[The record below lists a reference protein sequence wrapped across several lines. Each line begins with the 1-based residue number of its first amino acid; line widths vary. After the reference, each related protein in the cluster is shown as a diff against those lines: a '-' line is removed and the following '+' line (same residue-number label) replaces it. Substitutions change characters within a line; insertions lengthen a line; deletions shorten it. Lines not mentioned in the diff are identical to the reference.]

1 MQYYSVIWYFLEARL
16 IIRIA
21 TRKSKLALWQ
31 ANHVSN
37 LLKKLPEIEDVE
49 LLPLSTKGDQ
59 ILDQNLQ
66 KIGGKGLFIKE
77 LEYAILQNKADIA
90 VHSMK
95 DLPVLLQEE
104 FFIAAVLK
112 RESPFDCLL
121 SKKKSKL
128 AELKSGSLV
137 GSSSLRRQSQ
147 ILKIRPDLKVKNLR
161 GNVNTRIDKL
171 ESGDYDAIVLAKAG
185 LDRLKLSSKISQT
198 FSTAEMLPAAAQGV
212 IGIECLKQKA
222 EIIDI
227 VSRLN
232 HFETEVTT
240 TCERSINS
248 ALFADCHSP
257 IGSYATFANGKCS
270 LESIVI
276 SPDGSVEARDSVTG
290 SANNAEELG
299 LELADRLKKIGAIE
313 ILKLA
318 R

>member
-1 MQYYSVIWYFLEARL
+1 MEARL

-59 ILDQNLQ
+59 ILDKNLQ

-121 SKKKSKL
+121 SKKNLKL
-128 AELKSGSLV
+128 AELESGSLV

-147 ILKIRPDLKVKNLR
+147 ILKLRPDLRVKNLR

-171 ESGDYDAIVLAKAG
+171 ESGEYDAIILAEAG
-185 LDRLKLSSKISQT
+185 LDRLELSSNISQT
-198 FSTAEMLPAAAQGV
+198 FSTAEMVPAAAQGV
-212 IGIECLKQKA
+212 IGIECLRQKE

-227 VSRLN
+227 VSRIN
-232 HFETEVTT
+232 DFETEVTT
-240 TCERSINS
+240 ICERSVNS

-257 IGSYATFANGKCS
+257 IGSYATYANGRCR

-290 SANNAEELG
+290 CANNAKELG

-313 ILKLA
+313 IL
-318 R
+318 

>member
-1 MQYYSVIWYFLEARL
+1 METRL

-37 LLKKLPEIEDVE
+37 LLKELPEIEGVE

-121 SKKKSKL
+121 SKKKLKL
-128 AELKSGSLV
+128 AELKSGSLI

-147 ILKIRPDLKVKNLR
+147 ILKLRPDLKVKNLR

-171 ESGDYDAIVLAKAG
+171 ESEDYDAIILAEAG
-185 LDRLKLSSKISQT
+185 LDRLELSSNISQT
-198 FSTAEMLPAAAQGV
+198 FSTAEMVPAAAQGV
-212 IGIECLKQKA
+212 IGIECLRQKE

-232 HFETEVTT
+232 DFETEVTT
-240 TCERSINS
+240 NCERSVNS

-257 IGSYATFANGKCS
+257 IGSYATYANGKCR

-276 SPDGSVEARDSVTG
+276 SPDGSIEARDSVTG

>member
-1 MQYYSVIWYFLEARL
+1 M

-77 LEYAILQNKADIA
+77 LEYAILQKKADIA

-121 SKKKSKL
+121 SKKNLKL
-128 AELKSGSLV
+128 AELESGSLV

-147 ILKIRPDLKVKNLR
+147 ILKLRPDLRVKNLR

-171 ESGDYDAIVLAKAG
+171 ESGDYDAIILAKAG
-185 LDRLKLSSKISQT
+185 LDRLELSGEISQT
-198 FSTAEMLPAAAQGV
+198 FSTAEMVPAAAQGV
-212 IGIECLKQKA
+212 IGIECLRQKE

-227 VSRLN
+227 VSKIN
-232 HFETEVTT
+232 DFETEVTT
-240 TCERSINS
+240 NCERSVNS
-248 ALFADCHSP
+248 ALFAGCHSP
-257 IGSYATFANGKCS
+257 IGSYATYANGKCR

-276 SPDGSVEARDSVTG
+276 SPDGSVEARDTVTG

-299 LELADRLKKIGAIE
+299 LELADRLKQIGAIE

>member
-1 MQYYSVIWYFLEARL
+1 M

-112 RESPFDCLL
+112 RESPFDCLI
-121 SKKKSKL
+121 SKKKLKL
-128 AELKSGSLV
+128 AELESGSLV

-147 ILKIRPDLKVKNLR
+147 ILKLRPDLRVKNLR

-171 ESGDYDAIVLAKAG
+171 ESGDYDAIILAKAG
-185 LDRLKLSSKISQT
+185 LDRLELSSEISQT
-198 FSTAEMLPAAAQGV
+198 FSTAEMVPAAAQGV
-212 IGIECLKQKA
+212 IGIECLRQKE

-227 VSRLN
+227 VSKIN
-232 HFETEVTT
+232 DFETEVTT
-240 TCERSINS
+240 NCERSVNS

-257 IGSYATFANGKCS
+257 IGSYATYANEKCR

-290 SANNAEELG
+290 CANNAEELG
-299 LELADRLKKIGAIE
+299 LELADRLKQIGAIE

>member
-1 MQYYSVIWYFLEARL
+1 M

-37 LLKKLPEIEDVE
+37 LLKELPEIEDVE

-121 SKKKSKL
+121 SKKKLKL

-147 ILKIRPDLKVKNLR
+147 ILKLRPDLKVKNLR

-171 ESGDYDAIVLAKAG
+171 ESGEYDAIILAEAG
-185 LDRLKLSSKISQT
+185 LDRLELSSNISQT
-198 FSTAEMLPAAAQGV
+198 FSTAEMVPAAAQGV
-212 IGIECLKQKA
+212 IGIECLRQKE

-232 HFETEVTT
+232 DFETEVTT
-240 TCERSINS
+240 NCERSVNS

-257 IGSYATFANGKCS
+257 IGSYATYANGKCR

-276 SPDGSVEARDSVTG
+276 SPDGSIEARDSVTG

>member
-1 MQYYSVIWYFLEARL
+1 MEARL

-77 LEYAILQNKADIA
+77 LEYAILQKKADIA

-112 RESPFDCLL
+112 RESPFDCLV
-121 SKKKSKL
+121 SKKKLKL
-128 AELKSGSLV
+128 AELESGSLV

-147 ILKIRPDLKVKNLR
+147 ILKLRPDLRVKNLR

-171 ESGDYDAIVLAKAG
+171 ESGDYDAIILAKAG
-185 LDRLKLSSKISQT
+185 LDRLELSREISQT
-198 FSTAEMLPAAAQGV
+198 FSIAEMVPAAAQGV
-212 IGIECLKQKA
+212 IGIECLRQKE

-227 VSRLN
+227 VSRIN
-232 HFETEVTT
+232 DFETEVTT
-240 TCERSINS
+240 NCERSVNS

-257 IGSYATFANGKCS
+257 IGSYATYANGKCR

-290 SANNAEELG
+290 CANNAEELG
-299 LELADRLKKIGAIE
+299 LELADRLKQIGAIE

>member
-1 MQYYSVIWYFLEARL
+1 MEARL

-121 SKKKSKL
+121 SKKNLKL
-128 AELKSGSLV
+128 AELESGSLV

-147 ILKIRPDLKVKNLR
+147 ILKLRPDLRVKNLR

-171 ESGDYDAIVLAKAG
+171 ESGDYDAIILAKAG
-185 LDRLKLSSKISQT
+185 LDRLELSGEISQT
-198 FSTAEMLPAAAQGV
+198 FSTAEMVPAAAQGV
-212 IGIECLKQKA
+212 IGIECLRQKE

-227 VSRLN
+227 VSKIN
-232 HFETEVTT
+232 DFETEVTT
-240 TCERSINS
+240 NCERSVNS

-257 IGSYATFANGKCS
+257 IGSYATYANGKCR

-276 SPDGSVEARDSVTG
+276 SPDGSVEARDTVTG

-299 LELADRLKKIGAIE
+299 LELADRLKQIGAIE

>member
-1 MQYYSVIWYFLEARL
+1 MEARL

-112 RESPFDCLL
+112 RESPFDCLV
-121 SKKKSKL
+121 SKKKLKL
-128 AELKSGSLV
+128 AELESGSLV

-147 ILKIRPDLKVKNLR
+147 ILKLRPDLRVKNLR

-171 ESGDYDAIVLAKAG
+171 ESGDYDAIILAKAG
-185 LDRLKLSSKISQT
+185 LDRLELSGEISQT
-198 FSTAEMLPAAAQGV
+198 FSTAEMVPAAAQGV
-212 IGIECLKQKA
+212 IGIECLRQKE

-227 VSRLN
+227 VSKIN
-232 HFETEVTT
+232 DFETEVTT
-240 TCERSINS
+240 NCERSVNS

-257 IGSYATFANGKCS
+257 IGSYATYANGKCR

-276 SPDGSVEARDSVTG
+276 SPDGSVEARDTVTG

-299 LELADRLKKIGAIE
+299 LELADRLKQIGAIE

>member
-1 MQYYSVIWYFLEARL
+1 MEARL

-37 LLKKLPEIEDVE
+37 LLKKLPEIEDVK
-49 LLPLSTKGDQ
+49 LLPLSTRGDQ

-121 SKKKSKL
+121 SKKNLKL
-128 AELKSGSLV
+128 AELESGSLV

-147 ILKIRPDLKVKNLR
+147 ILKLRPDLRVKNLR

-171 ESGDYDAIVLAKAG
+171 GSGDYDAIILAKAG
-185 LDRLKLSSKISQT
+185 LDRLELSSEISQT

-212 IGIECLKQKA
+212 IGIECLRQKE

-227 VSRLN
+227 VSKLN
-232 HFETEVTT
+232 DFETEVTT
-240 TCERSINS
+240 NCERSVNS

-257 IGSYATFANGKCS
+257 IGSYATYANGKCR

-290 SANNAEELG
+290 CANNAEELG
-299 LELADRLKKIGAIE
+299 LELADRLKQIGAIE

>member
-1 MQYYSVIWYFLEARL
+1 MEARL

-121 SKKKSKL
+121 SKKNLKL
-128 AELKSGSLV
+128 AELESGSLV

-147 ILKIRPDLKVKNLR
+147 ILKLRPDLRVKNLR

-171 ESGDYDAIVLAKAG
+171 ESGDYDAIILAKAG
-185 LDRLKLSSKISQT
+185 LDRLELSGEISQT

-212 IGIECLKQKA
+212 IGIECLRQKE

-227 VSRLN
+227 VSRIN
-232 HFETEVTT
+232 DFETEVTT
-240 TCERSINS
+240 NCERSVNS

-257 IGSYATFANGKCS
+257 IGSYATYANGKCR

-290 SANNAEELG
+290 CANNAEELG
-299 LELADRLKKIGAIE
+299 LELADRLKQIGAIE

>member
-1 MQYYSVIWYFLEARL
+1 M

-31 ANHVSN
+31 ANHVSD

-121 SKKKSKL
+121 SKKNLKL
-128 AELKSGSLV
+128 AELESGSLV

-147 ILKIRPDLKVKNLR
+147 ILKLRPDLRVKNLR

-171 ESGDYDAIVLAKAG
+171 ESGDYDAIILAEAG
-185 LDRLKLSSKISQT
+185 LDRLELSGKISQT
-198 FSTAEMLPAAAQGV
+198 FSTEEMLPAAAQGV
-212 IGIECLKQKA
+212 IGIECLRQK
-222 EIIDI
+222 EKIIDI
-227 VSRLN
+227 VSRIN
-232 HFETEVTT
+232 DFETEVTT
-240 TCERSINS
+240 ICERSVNS

-257 IGSYATFANGKCS
+257 IGSYATYANGKCT

-290 SANNAEELG
+290 CANNAKELG
-299 LELADRLKKIGAIE
+299 LELADHLKKIGATE

>member
-1 MQYYSVIWYFLEARL
+1 M

-112 RESPFDCLL
+112 RESPFDCLV
-121 SKKKSKL
+121 SKKKLKL
-128 AELKSGSLV
+128 AELESGSLV
-137 GSSSLRRQSQ
+137 GSSSMRRQSQ
-147 ILKIRPDLKVKNLR
+147 ILKLRPDLRVKNLR

-171 ESGDYDAIVLAKAG
+171 DSGDYDAIILAEAG
-185 LDRLKLSSKISQT
+185 LDRLELSSKISQT
-198 FSTAEMLPAAAQGV
+198 FSTAEMVPAAAQGV
-212 IGIECLKQKA
+212 IGIECLRQKE

-232 HFETEVTT
+232 DFETEVTT
-240 TCERSINS
+240 NCERSVNS

-257 IGSYATFANGKCS
+257 IGSYATYANGKCR

-276 SPDGSVEARDSVTG
+276 SPDGSVEVRDSVTG
-290 SANNAEELG
+290 CANNAEELG
-299 LELADRLKKIGAIE
+299 LELADRLKQIGAIE

>member
-1 MQYYSVIWYFLEARL
+1 MEARL

-121 SKKKSKL
+121 SKKKLKL
-128 AELKSGSLV
+128 AELKSGFLV

-147 ILKIRPDLKVKNLR
+147 ILKLRPDLRVKNLR

-171 ESGDYDAIVLAKAG
+171 DSGDYDAIILAEAG
-185 LDRLKLSSKISQT
+185 LDRLELSSKISQT
-198 FSTAEMLPAAAQGV
+198 FSTAEMVPAAAQGV
-212 IGIECLKQKA
+212 IGIECLRQKE

-232 HFETEVTT
+232 DFETEVTT
-240 TCERSINS
+240 NCERSVNS

-257 IGSYATFANGKCS
+257 IGSYATYANGKCR

-276 SPDGSVEARDSVTG
+276 SPDGSIEARDSVTG

-299 LELADRLKKIGAIE
+299 LELADRLKQIGAIE

>member
-1 MQYYSVIWYFLEARL
+1 MEARL

-121 SKKKSKL
+121 SRKKLKL

-147 ILKIRPDLKVKNLR
+147 ILKLRPDLRVKNLR

-171 ESGDYDAIVLAKAG
+171 ESGDYDAIILAEAG
-185 LDRLKLSSKISQT
+185 LDRLELSSKISQT
-198 FSTAEMLPAAAQGV
+198 FSTAEMVPAAAQGV
-212 IGIECLKQKA
+212 IGIECLRQKE
-222 EIIDI
+222 EIIEI

-232 HFETEVTT
+232 DLETEVTT
-240 TCERSINS
+240 NCERSVNS

-257 IGSYATFANGKCS
+257 IGSYATYANGKCR

-276 SPDGSVEARDSVTG
+276 SPDGSIEARDSVTG

-299 LELADRLKKIGAIE
+299 LELADRLKQIGAIE

>member
-1 MQYYSVIWYFLEARL
+1 M

-121 SKKKSKL
+121 SKKKLKL
-128 AELKSGSLV
+128 AELKSGFLV

-147 ILKIRPDLKVKNLR
+147 ILKLRPDLRVKNLR

-171 ESGDYDAIVLAKAG
+171 ESGDYDAIILAKAG
-185 LDRLKLSSKISQT
+185 LDRLELSSEISQT
-198 FSTAEMLPAAAQGV
+198 FSTAEMVPAAAQGV
-212 IGIECLKQKA
+212 IGIECLRQKE

-227 VSRLN
+227 VSKIN
-232 HFETEVTT
+232 DFETEVTT
-240 TCERSINS
+240 NCERSVNS

-257 IGSYATFANGKCS
+257 IGSYATYANEKCR

-290 SANNAEELG
+290 CANNAEELG
-299 LELADRLKKIGAIE
+299 LELADRLKQIGAIE

>member
-1 MQYYSVIWYFLEARL
+1 M

-37 LLKKLPEIEDVE
+37 LLKELPEIEDVE

-121 SKKKSKL
+121 SKKKLKL

-147 ILKIRPDLKVKNLR
+147 ILKLRPDLKVKNLR

-171 ESGDYDAIVLAKAG
+171 ESGDYDAIILAEAG
-185 LDRLKLSSKISQT
+185 LDRLELSSNISQT
-198 FSTAEMLPAAAQGV
+198 FSTAEMVPAAAQGV
-212 IGIECLKQKA
+212 IGIECLRQKE

-232 HFETEVTT
+232 DFETEVTT
-240 TCERSINS
+240 NCERSVNS

-257 IGSYATFANGKCS
+257 IGSYATYANGKCR

-276 SPDGSVEARDSVTG
+276 SPDGSIEAKDSVTG

>member
-1 MQYYSVIWYFLEARL
+1 MEARL

-31 ANHVSN
+31 ANHVSD

-77 LEYAILQNKADIA
+77 LEYAILQKKADIA

-112 RESPFDCLL
+112 RESPFDCLV
-121 SKKKSKL
+121 SKKKLKL
-128 AELKSGSLV
+128 AELESGSLV

-147 ILKIRPDLKVKNLR
+147 ILKLRPDLRVKNLR

-171 ESGDYDAIVLAKAG
+171 ESGDYDAIILAKAG
-185 LDRLKLSSKISQT
+185 LDRLELSREISQT
-198 FSTAEMLPAAAQGV
+198 FSIAEMVPAAAQGV
-212 IGIECLKQKA
+212 IGIECLRQKE

-227 VSRLN
+227 VSKIN
-232 HFETEVTT
+232 DFETEVTT
-240 TCERSINS
+240 NCERSVNS

-257 IGSYATFANGKCS
+257 IGSYATYANGKCR

-290 SANNAEELG
+290 CANNAEELG
-299 LELADRLKKIGAIE
+299 LELADRLKQIGAIE

>member
-1 MQYYSVIWYFLEARL
+1 MIWYFLEARL

-112 RESPFDCLL
+112 RESPFDCLI
-121 SKKKSKL
+121 SKKKLKL
-128 AELKSGSLV
+128 AELESGSVV

-147 ILKIRPDLKVKNLR
+147 ILKLRPDLRVKNLR

-171 ESGDYDAIVLAKAG
+171 ESGDYDAIILAEAG
-185 LDRLKLSSKISQT
+185 LDRLELSGKISQT

-212 IGIECLKQKA
+212 IGIECLRQKE

-227 VSRLN
+227 VSKIN
-232 HFETEVTT
+232 DFETEVTT
-240 TCERSINS
+240 NCERSVNS

-257 IGSYATFANGKCS
+257 IGSYATYANGKCR

-276 SPDGSVEARDSVTG
+276 SPDGSVEARDTVTG

-299 LELADRLKKIGAIE
+299 LELADRLKQIGAIE

>member
-1 MQYYSVIWYFLEARL
+1 M

-77 LEYAILQNKADIA
+77 LEYAILQKKADIA

-112 RESPFDCLL
+112 RESPFDCLV
-121 SKKKSKL
+121 SKKKLKL
-128 AELKSGSLV
+128 AELESGSLV

-147 ILKIRPDLKVKNLR
+147 ILKLRPDLRVKNLR

-171 ESGDYDAIVLAKAG
+171 ESGDYDAIILAKAG
-185 LDRLKLSSKISQT
+185 LDRLELSREISQT
-198 FSTAEMLPAAAQGV
+198 FSTAEMVPAAAQGV
-212 IGIECLKQKA
+212 IGIECLRQKE

-227 VSRLN
+227 VSRIN
-232 HFETEVTT
+232 DFETEVTT
-240 TCERSINS
+240 ICERSVNS

-257 IGSYATFANGKCS
+257 IGSYATYANGKCR

-290 SANNAEELG
+290 CANNAEELG
-299 LELADRLKKIGAIE
+299 LELADRLKQIGAIE

>member
-1 MQYYSVIWYFLEARL
+1 MEARL

-59 ILDQNLQ
+59 ILDKNLQ

-121 SKKKSKL
+121 SKKNLKL
-128 AELKSGSLV
+128 AELESGSLV

-147 ILKIRPDLKVKNLR
+147 ILKLRPDLRVKNLR

-171 ESGDYDAIVLAKAG
+171 ESGDYDAIILAKAG
-185 LDRLKLSSKISQT
+185 LDRLELSSEISQT
-198 FSTAEMLPAAAQGV
+198 FSTAEMVPAAAQGV
-212 IGIECLKQKA
+212 IGIECLRQKE

-227 VSRLN
+227 VSKIN
-232 HFETEVTT
+232 DFETEVTT
-240 TCERSINS
+240 ICERSVNS

-257 IGSYATFANGKCS
+257 IGSYATYANGKCR

-276 SPDGSVEARDSVTG
+276 SPDGSVEVRDSVTG
-290 SANNAEELG
+290 CANNAEELG

>member
-1 MQYYSVIWYFLEARL
+1 MEARL

-37 LLKKLPEIEDVE
+37 LLKELPEIEDVE

-121 SKKKSKL
+121 SKKKLKL

-147 ILKIRPDLKVKNLR
+147 ILKLRPDLRVKNLR

-171 ESGDYDAIVLAKAG
+171 ESGDYDAIILAEAG
-185 LDRLKLSSKISQT
+185 LDRLELSSNISQT
-198 FSTAEMLPAAAQGV
+198 FSTAEMVPAAAQGV
-212 IGIECLKQKA
+212 IGIECLRQKE

-232 HFETEVTT
+232 DFETEVTT
-240 TCERSINS
+240 NCERSVNS

-257 IGSYATFANGKCS
+257 IGSYATYANGKCR

-276 SPDGSVEARDSVTG
+276 SPDGSIEARDSVTG

>member
-1 MQYYSVIWYFLEARL
+1 MEARL

-121 SKKKSKL
+121 SKKKLKL

-147 ILKIRPDLKVKNLR
+147 ILKLRPDLRVKNLR

-171 ESGDYDAIVLAKAG
+171 ESGDYDAIILAKAG
-185 LDRLKLSSKISQT
+185 LDRLELSSEISQT
-198 FSTAEMLPAAAQGV
+198 FSTEEMVPAAAQGV
-212 IGIECLKQKA
+212 IGIECLRQKD
-222 EIIDI
+222 EIIEI

-232 HFETEVTT
+232 DLETEVTT
-240 TCERSINS
+240 NCERSVNS

-257 IGSYATFANGKCS
+257 IGSYATYANGKCR

-276 SPDGSVEARDSVTG
+276 SPDGSIEARDSVTG
-290 SANNAEELG
+290 SANKAEELG
-299 LELADRLKKIGAIE
+299 LELADRLKQIGAIE

>member
-1 MQYYSVIWYFLEARL
+1 M

-276 SPDGSVEARDSVTG
+276 SPDGSIEARDSVTG

-299 LELADRLKKIGAIE
+299 LELADRLKQIGAIE

>member
-1 MQYYSVIWYFLEARL
+1 MEARL

-121 SKKKSKL
+121 SKKKLKL

-147 ILKIRPDLKVKNLR
+147 ILKLRPDLRVKNLR

-171 ESGDYDAIVLAKAG
+171 ESGDYDAIILAEAG
-185 LDRLKLSSKISQT
+185 LDRLELSS
-198 FSTAEMLPAAAQGV
+198 
-212 IGIECLKQKA
+212 
-222 EIIDI
+222 
-227 VSRLN
+227 
-232 HFETEVTT
+232 
-240 TCERSINS
+240 
-248 ALFADCHSP
+248 
-257 IGSYATFANGKCS
+257 
-270 LESIVI
+270 
-276 SPDGSVEARDSVTG
+276 
-290 SANNAEELG
+290 
-299 LELADRLKKIGAIE
+299 
-313 ILKLA
+313 
-318 R
+318 

>member
-1 MQYYSVIWYFLEARL
+1 L

-77 LEYAILQNKADIA
+77 LEYAILQKKADIA

-112 RESPFDCLL
+112 RESPFDCLV
-121 SKKKSKL
+121 SKKKLKL
-128 AELKSGSLV
+128 AELESGSLV

-147 ILKIRPDLKVKNLR
+147 ILKLRPDLRVKNLR

-171 ESGDYDAIVLAKAG
+171 ESGDYDAIILAKAG
-185 LDRLKLSSKISQT
+185 LDRLELSREISQT
-198 FSTAEMLPAAAQGV
+198 FSTAEMVPAAAQGV
-212 IGIECLKQKA
+212 IGIECLRQKE

-227 VSRLN
+227 VSRIN
-232 HFETEVTT
+232 DFETEVTT
-240 TCERSINS
+240 NCERSVNS

-257 IGSYATFANGKCS
+257 IGSYATYANGKCR

-290 SANNAEELG
+290 CANNAEELG
-299 LELADRLKKIGAIE
+299 LELADRLKQIGAIE

>member
-1 MQYYSVIWYFLEARL
+1 MEARL

-112 RESPFDCLL
+112 RESPFDCLV
-121 SKKKSKL
+121 SKKKLKL

-147 ILKIRPDLKVKNLR
+147 ILKLRPDLRVKNLR

-171 ESGDYDAIVLAKAG
+171 ESGDYDAIILAEAG
-185 LDRLKLSSKISQT
+185 LDRLELSSKISQT
-198 FSTAEMLPAAAQGV
+198 FSTAEMVPAAAQGV
-212 IGIECLKQKA
+212 IGIECLRQKE

-232 HFETEVTT
+232 DFETEVTT
-240 TCERSINS
+240 NCERSVNS

-257 IGSYATFANGKCS
+257 IGSYATYANGKCR

-276 SPDGSVEARDSVTG
+276 SPDGSIEARDSVTG

-299 LELADRLKKIGAIE
+299 LELADRLKQIGAIE

>member
-1 MQYYSVIWYFLEARL
+1 MEARL

-59 ILDQNLQ
+59 ILDKNLQ

-95 DLPVLLQEE
+95 DLPVLMHEE

-121 SKKKSKL
+121 SKKNLKL
-128 AELKSGSLV
+128 AELESGSLV

-147 ILKIRPDLKVKNLR
+147 ILKLRPDLRVKNLR

-171 ESGDYDAIVLAKAG
+171 ESGDYDAIILAEAG
-185 LDRLKLSSKISQT
+185 LDRLELSGEISQT
-198 FSTAEMLPAAAQGV
+198 FSTAEMVPAAAQGV
-212 IGIECLKQKA
+212 IGIECLRQKE

-227 VSRLN
+227 VSKIN
-232 HFETEVTT
+232 DFETEVTT
-240 TCERSINS
+240 NCERSVNS

-257 IGSYATFANGKCS
+257 IGSYATYANGKCR

-276 SPDGSVEARDSVTG
+276 SPDGSVEARDTVTG

-299 LELADRLKKIGAIE
+299 LELADRLKQIGAIE

>member
-1 MQYYSVIWYFLEARL
+1 MEARL

-112 RESPFDCLL
+112 RESPFDCLV
-121 SKKKSKL
+121 SKKKLKL
-128 AELKSGSLV
+128 AELESGSLV

-147 ILKIRPDLKVKNLR
+147 ILKLRPDLRVKNLR

-171 ESGDYDAIVLAKAG
+171 ESGDYDAIILAKAG
-185 LDRLKLSSKISQT
+185 LDRLELSGEISQT
-198 FSTAEMLPAAAQGV
+198 FSTAEMVPAAAQGV
-212 IGIECLKQKA
+212 IGIECLRQKE

-227 VSRLN
+227 VSKIN
-232 HFETEVTT
+232 DFETEVTT
-240 TCERSINS
+240 NCERSVNS

-257 IGSYATFANGKCS
+257 IGSYATYANGKCR

-290 SANNAEELG
+290 CANNAEELG
-299 LELADRLKKIGAIE
+299 LELADRLKQIGAIE

>member
-1 MQYYSVIWYFLEARL
+1 MEARL

-121 SKKKSKL
+121 SKKKLKL

-147 ILKIRPDLKVKNLR
+147 ILKLRPDLRVKNLR

-171 ESGDYDAIVLAKAG
+171 ESGDYDAIILAEAG
-185 LDRLKLSSKISQT
+185 LDRLELSSKISQT
-198 FSTAEMLPAAAQGV
+198 FSTAEMVPAAAQGV
-212 IGIECLKQKA
+212 IGIECLRQKE

-232 HFETEVTT
+232 DFETEVTT
-240 TCERSINS
+240 NCERSVNS

-257 IGSYATFANGKCS
+257 IGSYATYANGKCR

-276 SPDGSVEARDSVTG
+276 SPDGSIEARDSVTG
-290 SANNAEELG
+290 SANNTEELG
-299 LELADRLKKIGAIE
+299 LELADRLKQIGAIE

>member
-1 MQYYSVIWYFLEARL
+1 M

-104 FFIAAVLK
+104 FFIAALLK

-121 SKKKSKL
+121 SKKKLKL

-147 ILKIRPDLKVKNLR
+147 ILKLRPDLRVKNLR

-171 ESGDYDAIVLAKAG
+171 ESGDYDAIILAKAG
-185 LDRLKLSSKISQT
+185 LDRLELSSEISQT
-198 FSTAEMLPAAAQGV
+198 FSTEEMVPAAAQGV
-212 IGIECLKQKA
+212 IGIECLRQKE

-232 HFETEVTT
+232 DFETEVTT
-240 TCERSINS
+240 NCERSVNS

-257 IGSYATFANGKCS
+257 IGSYATYANGKCR

-276 SPDGSVEARDSVTG
+276 SPDGSIEARDSVTG
-290 SANNAEELG
+290 SANKAEELG
-299 LELADRLKKIGAIE
+299 LELADRLKQIGAIE

>member
-1 MQYYSVIWYFLEARL
+1 MEARL

-121 SKKKSKL
+121 SKKNLKL
-128 AELKSGSLV
+128 AELESGSLV

-147 ILKIRPDLKVKNLR
+147 ILKLRPDLRVKNLR

-171 ESGDYDAIVLAKAG
+171 ESGDYDAIILAEAG
-185 LDRLKLSSKISQT
+185 LDRLELSSNISQT
-198 FSTAEMLPAAAQGV
+198 FSTAEMVPAAAQGV
-212 IGIECLKQKA
+212 IGIECLRQKE

-232 HFETEVTT
+232 DFETEVTT
-240 TCERSINS
+240 NCERSVNS

-257 IGSYATFANGKCS
+257 IGSYATYANGKCR

-276 SPDGSVEARDSVTG
+276 SPDGSIEAKDSVTG

>member
-1 MQYYSVIWYFLEARL
+1 M

-37 LLKKLPEIEDVE
+37 LLKELPEIEDVE

-77 LEYAILQNKADIA
+77 LEYAILHNKADIA

-121 SKKKSKL
+121 SKKKLKL

-147 ILKIRPDLKVKNLR
+147 ILKLRPDLRVKNLR

-171 ESGDYDAIVLAKAG
+171 ESGDYDAIILAEAG
-185 LDRLKLSSKISQT
+185 LDRLELSSNISQT
-198 FSTAEMLPAAAQGV
+198 FSTAEMVPAAAQGV
-212 IGIECLKQKA
+212 IGIECLRQKE

-232 HFETEVTT
+232 DFETEVTT
-240 TCERSINS
+240 NCERSVNS

-257 IGSYATFANGKCS
+257 IGSYATYANGKCR

-276 SPDGSVEARDSVTG
+276 SPDGSIEARDSVTG

>member
-1 MQYYSVIWYFLEARL
+1 MEARL

-37 LLKKLPEIEDVE
+37 ILKKLPEIEDVE
-49 LLPLSTKGDQ
+49 LLPFSTKGDQ

-104 FFIAAVLK
+104 FFIAALLK

-121 SKKKSKL
+121 SKKKLKL

-147 ILKIRPDLKVKNLR
+147 ILKLRPDLRVKNLR

-171 ESGDYDAIVLAKAG
+171 ESGDYDAIILAKAG
-185 LDRLKLSSKISQT
+185 LDRLELSSEISQT
-198 FSTAEMLPAAAQGV
+198 FSTEEMVPAAAQGV
-212 IGIECLKQKA
+212 IGIECLRQKE

-232 HFETEVTT
+232 DFETEVTT
-240 TCERSINS
+240 NCERSVNS

-257 IGSYATFANGKCS
+257 IGSYATYANGKCR

-276 SPDGSVEARDSVTG
+276 SPDGSIEARDSVTG
-290 SANNAEELG
+290 SANKAEELG
-299 LELADRLKKIGAIE
+299 LELADRLKQIGAIE

>member
-1 MQYYSVIWYFLEARL
+1 MEARL

-59 ILDQNLQ
+59 ILDKNLQ

-121 SKKKSKL
+121 SKKNLKL
-128 AELKSGSLV
+128 AELESGSLV

-147 ILKIRPDLKVKNLR
+147 ILKLRPDLRVKNLR

-171 ESGDYDAIVLAKAG
+171 ESGDYDAIILAKAG
-185 LDRLKLSSKISQT
+185 LDRLELSGEISQT

-212 IGIECLKQKA
+212 IGIECLRQKE

-227 VSRLN
+227 VSKIN
-232 HFETEVTT
+232 DFETEVTT
-240 TCERSINS
+240 NCERSVNS

-257 IGSYATFANGKCS
+257 IGSYATYANGKCR

-290 SANNAEELG
+290 CANNAEELG
-299 LELADRLKKIGAIE
+299 LELADRLKQIGAIE

>member
-1 MQYYSVIWYFLEARL
+1 MEARL

-37 LLKKLPEIEDVE
+37 LLKELPEIEDVE

-121 SKKKSKL
+121 SKKKLKL

-147 ILKIRPDLKVKNLR
+147 ILKLRPDLKVKNLR

-171 ESGDYDAIVLAKAG
+171 ESGDYDAIILAKAG
-185 LDRLKLSSKISQT
+185 LDRLELSSEISQT

-212 IGIECLKQKA
+212 IGIECLRQKE

-227 VSRLN
+227 VSRIN
-232 HFETEVTT
+232 DFETEVTT
-240 TCERSINS
+240 ICERSVNS

-257 IGSYATFANGKCS
+257 IGSYATYANGKCR

-290 SANNAEELG
+290 CANNAKELG

>member
-1 MQYYSVIWYFLEARL
+1 MEARL

-112 RESPFDCLL
+112 RESPFDCLI
-121 SKKKSKL
+121 SKKKLKL
-128 AELKSGSLV
+128 AELESGSLV

-147 ILKIRPDLKVKNLR
+147 ILKLRPDLRVKNLR

-171 ESGDYDAIVLAKAG
+171 ESGDYDAIILAKAG
-185 LDRLKLSSKISQT
+185 LDRLELSSEISQT
-198 FSTAEMLPAAAQGV
+198 FSTAEMVPAAAQGV
-212 IGIECLKQKA
+212 IGIECLRQKE

-227 VSRLN
+227 VSKIN
-232 HFETEVTT
+232 DFETEVTT
-240 TCERSINS
+240 NCERSVNS

-257 IGSYATFANGKCS
+257 IGSYATYANGKCR

-276 SPDGSVEARDSVTG
+276 SPDGSVEARDTVTG

-299 LELADRLKKIGAIE
+299 LELADRLKQIGAIE

>member
-1 MQYYSVIWYFLEARL
+1 MEARL

-37 LLKKLPEIEDVE
+37 LLKELPEIEDVE

-121 SKKKSKL
+121 SKKKLKL
-128 AELKSGSLV
+128 AELKSGSLI

-147 ILKIRPDLKVKNLR
+147 ILKLRPDLKVKNLR

-171 ESGDYDAIVLAKAG
+171 ESGDYDAIILAEAG
-185 LDRLKLSSKISQT
+185 LDRLELSSNISQT
-198 FSTAEMLPAAAQGV
+198 FSTAEMVPAAAQGV
-212 IGIECLKQKA
+212 IGIECLRQKE

-232 HFETEVTT
+232 DFETEVTT
-240 TCERSINS
+240 NCERSVNS

-257 IGSYATFANGKCS
+257 IGSYATYANGKCR

-276 SPDGSVEARDSVTG
+276 SPDGSIEARDSVTG

>member
-1 MQYYSVIWYFLEARL
+1 MEARL

-37 LLKKLPEIEDVE
+37 LLKKLPEIEDVK

-59 ILDQNLQ
+59 ILDKNLQ

-121 SKKKSKL
+121 SKKKLKL

-147 ILKIRPDLKVKNLR
+147 ILKLRPDLKVKNLR

-171 ESGDYDAIVLAKAG
+171 ESGDYDAIILAEAG
-185 LDRLKLSSKISQT
+185 LDRLELSSNISQT
-198 FSTAEMLPAAAQGV
+198 FSTAEMVPAAAQGV
-212 IGIECLKQKA
+212 IGIECLRQKE

-232 HFETEVTT
+232 DFETEVTT
-240 TCERSINS
+240 NCERSVNS

-257 IGSYATFANGKCS
+257 IGSYATYANGKCR

-276 SPDGSVEARDSVTG
+276 SPDGSIEAKDSVTG